1 MPSSRATSAT
11 EPRPVRLRVAA
22 LGRLP
27 ATVQERLLA
36 VGELQGEILSV
47 SRSDYR
53 VIRPQTGEP
62 ATHRHWPIWA
72 RLIRS
77 RRTVEDR
84 GVGDT
89 LERTVG
95 LFGSED
101 FRFWFYCVFGASKRP
116 CPACPAKWNR
126 AFPYGPLTVG

>member
-1 MPSSRATSAT
+1 MML
-11 EPRPVRLRVAA
+11 PVTRRHLARVAPHLIPA
-22 LGRLP
+22 GFSGVVLYVEAKAIVRPIYSRRTSPQVIPGQGLPGR
-27 ATVQERLLA
+27 AARGHKA
-36 VGELQGEILSV
+36 
-47 SRSDYR
+47 
-53 VIRPQTGEP
+53 
-62 ATHRHWPIWA
+62 WPIWA